1 MPTVIPECEKVSR
14 QNFRICR
21 DNLWHNVQMRL
32 TPNFKV
38 MALTLLPILFLTACA
53 QSPVDS
59 ETVITQADVT
69 SVSITPVEDLA
80 DARIVALANGAA
92 ELIAAMGYRDNLVG
106 RDIASSTIEL
116 RDIPVVT
123 SGHQVIPETIIAL
136 QPTLV
141 IIDDATGPSSAITKL
156 ESAGIR
162 IANISQSW
170 NLADLLIK
178 IKELGVALGAPQSAA
193 LLQSVLAES
202 VDGTLAKASS
212 ESKQLKVAFLYLRGT
227 SSIYL
232 VGGQGSGADY
242 LINATGAIDIGA
254 KQLAK
259 PFTPLTAETMA
270 QLNPDLILVM
280 IAGLES
286 VGGVSGLVELPGIA
300 QTNAGKNRQVVAV
313 DDSLLLSFGPRTP
326 SLIAKMAAAFGVI
339 ANA

>member
-1 MPTVIPECEKVSR
+1 MRRMPT
-14 QNFRICR
+14 
-21 DNLWHNVQMRL
+21 L
-32 TPNFKV
+32 KV
-38 MALTLLPILFLTACA
+38 MALTLMPILLLTACA
-53 QSPVDS
+53 QSQSSS
-59 ETVITQADVT
+59 EILITQSDVT
-69 SVSITPVEDLA
+69 SVSVTPVEELTDV
-80 DARIVALANGAA
+80 RIVALANGSA
-92 ELIAAMGYRDNLVG
+92 ELIAAMGYLDNLVG
-106 RDIASSTIEL
+106 RDIASSTPEL
-116 RDIPVVT
+116 KDVPVVT

-141 IIDDATGPSSAITKL
+141 IVDDATGPSSAITKL

-162 IANISQSW
+162 IVKISQSW
-170 NLADLLIK
+170 NLADLVVKVEEI
-178 IKELGVALGAPQSAA
+178 GAALGAPKSAA
-193 LLQSVLAES
+193 LLRSVLLES
-202 VDGTLAKASS
+202 VNTNLVAASPA
-212 ESKQLKVAFLYLRGT
+212 EKRLKVAFLYLRGT

-232 VGGQGSGADY
+232 VGGEGSGADY

-254 KQLAK
+254 QQLDK

-300 QTNAGKNRQVVAV
+300 QTGAGKNRQVVAV

-326 SLIAKMAAAFGVI
+326 SLISELAAAFGVI

>member
-1 MPTVIPECEKVSR
+1 
-14 QNFRICR
+14 
-21 DNLWHNVQMRL
+21 MRRVL
-32 TPNFKV
+32 TLKV
-38 MALTLLPILFLTACA
+38 MALTLVPILLLTACA
-53 QSPVDS
+53 QSPVNS
-59 ETVITQADVT
+59 QTAITQSDVT
-69 SVSITPVEDLA
+69 SISITPVEELTDV
-80 DARIVALANGAA
+80 RIVALANGAA
-92 ELIAAMGYRDNLVG
+92 ELISAMGYLDNLVG
-106 RDIASSTIEL
+106 RDIASSTPEL
-116 RDIPVVT
+116 KDVPVVT

-141 IIDDATGPSSAITKL
+141 IVDDATGPSSAITKL
-156 ESAGIR
+156 ESAGIE
-162 IANISQSW
+162 IVNISQSW
-170 NLADLLIK
+170 NLADLVIK
-178 IKELGVALGAPQSAA
+178 VEQIGAVLKAPKSAA
-193 LLQSVLAES
+193 LLKNILLES
-202 VDGTLAKASS
+202 VNGNLVAASPAD
-212 ESKQLKVAFLYLRGT
+212 KRLKVAFLYLRGT

-254 KQLAK
+254 QQLDK

-300 QTNAGKNRQVVAV
+300 QTGAGKNRQVVAV

-326 SLIAKMAAAFGVI
+326 SLISELAAAFGVI

>member
-1 MPTVIPECEKVSR
+1 MRRMPT
-14 QNFRICR
+14 
-21 DNLWHNVQMRL
+21 L
-32 TPNFKV
+32 KV
-38 MALTLLPILFLTACA
+38 MALTLIPILLVTACA
-53 QSPVDS
+53 QSAVNS
-59 ETVITQADVT
+59 QTAITQSDVT
-69 SVSITPVEDLA
+69 SISVTPVEELTDV
-80 DARIVALANGAA
+80 RIVALANGAA
-92 ELIAAMGYRDNLVG
+92 ELIAAMGYLDNLVG
-106 RDIASSTIEL
+106 RDIASSTPEL
-116 RDIPVVT
+116 KDVPVVT

-141 IIDDATGPSSAITKL
+141 ITDDATGPSSAITKI

-162 IANISQSW
+162 IVNISQSW
-170 NLADLLIK
+170 NLADLVIK
-178 IKELGVALGAPQSAA
+178 VEQIGVALGAPKSAA
-193 LLQSVLAES
+193 LLRNILSES
-202 VDGTLAKASS
+202 VNGNSVRASATD
-212 ESKQLKVAFLYLRGT
+212 KKLKVAFLYLRGT

-242 LINATGAIDIGA
+242 LIDATGAIDIGA
-254 KQLAK
+254 QKLTK

-300 QTNAGKNRQVVAV
+300 QTQAGKNRQVVAV

-326 SLIAKMAAAFGVI
+326 SLISELAAAFGVI

>member
-1 MPTVIPECEKVSR
+1 ME
-14 QNFRICR
+14 
-21 DNLWHNVQMRL
+21 MRL
-32 TPNFKV
+32 LPNLKV
-38 MALTLLPILFLTACA
+38 MALTLLPILLLTACA
-53 QSPVDS
+53 QSSVDS
-59 ETVITQADVT
+59 QTVITQADVN
-69 SVSITPVEDLA
+69 SISITPVEELT

-92 ELIAAMGYRDNLVG
+92 ELIAAMGYLDNLVG

-116 RDIPVVT
+116 KDIPVVT
-123 SGHQVIPETIIAL
+123 SGHQVIPETIIAV

-141 IIDDATGPSSAITKL
+141 IVDDATGPGSAITKL

-162 IANISQSW
+162 IVNISQSW

-178 IKELGVALGAPQSAA
+178 IKELGAALGAPQSAA
-193 LLQSVLAES
+193 LLQKVLAES
-202 VDGTLAKASS
+202 VDGTLAGATSAD
-212 ESKQLKVAFLYLRGT
+212 KQLKVAFLYLRGT

-280 IAGLES
+280 IEGLES

-300 QTNAGKNRQVVAV
+300 QTQAGKNRQVVAV

-326 SLIAKMAAAFGVI
+326 SLIEKMAAAFGVI